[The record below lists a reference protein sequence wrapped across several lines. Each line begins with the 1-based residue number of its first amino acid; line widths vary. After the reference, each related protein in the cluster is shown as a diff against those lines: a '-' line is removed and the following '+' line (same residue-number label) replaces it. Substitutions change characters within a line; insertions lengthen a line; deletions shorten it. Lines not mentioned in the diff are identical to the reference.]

1 MEPNKFDDIV
11 REKLEKRTIQPREMA
26 WDRLDAMLSVAEEK
40 TAKPKKNK
48 RAWMYIAA
56 SFLGFLLLGTI
67 FLKQGNNNDATE
79 VKSTDVQVAT
89 ATEEPLVQE
98 VAKTETEAA
107 VVNQAIN
114 AKEEV
119 VAATTAFEVKTGT
132 AAPNVLQKKHKRV
145 AAITVQSPLNTEGAV
160 AQAVKN
166 EIIVEKPV
174 ANEAEILL
182 AAATDT
188 DEAKKP
194 AVKVNAK
201 SLLSS
206 VEGELDSS
214 FRNKAMQAIVKNY
227 NTVKTSVANRN
238 HK

>member
-67 FLKQGNNNDATE
+67 FLKQGDNNDANE
-79 VKSTDVQVAT
+79 IKGSDVQVAT
-89 ATEEPLVQE
+89 ATEEPLMQE
-98 VAKTETEAA
+98 AAKTVREAV
-107 VVNQAIN
+107 VVNQAIKG
-114 AKEEV
+114 KEEAV
-119 VAATTAFEVKTGT
+119 VVTTASEVKTGT
-132 AAPNVLQKKHKRV
+132 AAPNVLQKKHKPATV
-145 AAITVQSPLNTEGAV
+145 AVQSPVNTDGAV
-160 AQAVKN
+160 AQAIKN
-166 EIIVEKPV
+166 EIIVETPV

-188 DEAKKP
+188 DQAKKP

-214 FRNKAMQAIVKNY
+214 FRNKAMQTIVKNY

>member
-26 WDRLDAMLSVAEEK
+26 WDRLDAMLSVAEEN
-40 TAKPKKNK
+40 TAKPKKSK

-67 FLKQGNNNDATE
+67 FLKQGDNNDATE
-79 VKSTDVQVAT
+79 VKRTDVQVAT
-89 ATEEPLVQE
+89 ATEEPFMKKA
-98 VAKTETEAA
+98 AKTEAESP

-114 AKEEV
+114 AKEEA
-119 VAATTAFEVKTGT
+119 VAVTTASETKTGT
-132 AAPNVLQKKHKRV
+132 AAPNALQKKHKPAAV
-145 AAITVQSPLNTEGAV
+145 AAQSPVNTQEAV
-160 AQAVKN
+160 AQATKN